1 MMKDSTP
8 SGLDHESEGSEGP
21 RTSPNAGFDYFISRR
36 GGSAAIAQEVADVL
50 MSAGYTVYVQDYD
63 IPPGANFI
71 AAIHDALKRGRHLVV
86 LLTKDYDASAYTL
99 MELTNFLA
107 AAARSAEDRRI
118 VVLRIEDCNPEGV
131 LAGMVFGDLVGVD
144 DPAERRRRILAAAEG
159 RSSAA
164 LRRPK
169 ILENL
174 PPRDLNFTG
183 RAERLAA
190 LHDILVDSEGPAA
203 TMSIAIQGLGGMGK
217 TTLAAEYAHRNAGLF
232 AGVWWA
238 PAQER
243 ALLVGS
249 LADLAGRLDPRLAN
263 EPDQVKAARTGLTR
277 LSRSGLPFL
286 LIYDNVQTPETI
298 RDLLPTAG
306 ARVLLTTR
314 WLDWGG
320 QAVVLKLAELSSDA
334 AAEFLQKR
342 AHKTDA
348 AGAVSLAKALGFL
361 PLALDH
367 AGAYCRL
374 TGTSFNTY
382 CDKIDGRIMQAPKGV
397 AYPASIGATFSLAAE
412 QAASECA
419 AATEILGFFAY
430 LGTEQIP
437 LDLIDVAA
445 VGEEAR
451 AEALMALAAVSLI
464 EHVALEDG
472 TQGVSLHRLVQAAMR
487 AVLAEQGFSANF
499 IRRATRRLTEVF
511 PKNALGD
518 PSAWS
523 RCAVLLP
530 HVLALRDH
538 AGAEW
543 KSFAVGGNLLAAA
556 TGYLHGRGD
565 YRDAEPIA
573 RQAIEIAEHIFG
585 REHPDVVP
593 RISAFANLLRDSGR
607 YAEAEALYR
616 EGLTTCETT
625 PGRDQAEVA
634 SLLNNLAL
642 LLWNSGRYVEAEP
655 LSEKALAITQGI
667 EVDNELAL
675 TTSLTNRANLLKNTG
690 RLAEAEPMFRRAIA
704 IGERTLGH
712 DHPTVV
718 ASRNNLGSL
727 LRDTGRYS
735 EAEPLYRDSLEIGK
749 RIFGREH
756 PNIGTSLSSLARLLR
771 YMDRHAEAELLA
783 RDALEI
789 FRRDVDPGH
798 PLIGRARE
806 NLARILL
813 QSGRA
818 AEAIKE
824 AEAAFVVHEK
834 SLHFENIWRRE
845 SAATYADTL
854 ATLGRDDEARTV
866 RQYYSLAS
874 HTGPQSLHTEHS

>member
-1 MMKDSTP
+1 MSDATP
-8 SGLDHESEGSEGP
+8 GGLENEGSEGP
-21 RTSPNAGFDYFISRR
+21 RTSSSAGFDYFISRR
-36 GGSAAIAQEVADVL
+36 GGSAAIAQEVAEVL
-50 MSAGYTVYVQDYD
+50 MSAGYTVYVQDYN
-63 IPPGANFI
+63 IPRGANFV

-86 LLTKDYDASAYTL
+86 LLTKDYDASEFTL

-118 VVLRIEDCNPEGV
+118 VLLRIEDCNPEGV
-131 LAGMVFGDLVGVD
+131 LAGMVFGDLVGIE
-144 DPAERRRRILAAAEG
+144 DPPERRRRILAAAEG
-159 RSSAA
+159 RSIAA
-164 LRRPK
+164 PRRPK

-190 LHDILVDSEGPAA
+190 LHEILSDFEGPAA
-203 TMSIAIQGLGGMGK
+203 TMPIAILGLGGMGK
-217 TTLAAEYAHRNAGLF
+217 TTLAAEYAYRNAGLF

-249 LADLAGRLDPRLAN
+249 LAALAGRLDPRLED
-263 EPDQVKAARTGLTR
+263 EPDHVKAAHAGLTR
-277 LSRSGLPFL
+277 LARSGLPFL
-286 LIYDNVQTPETI
+286 LIYDNVQSPDSV

-314 WLDWGG
+314 WSDWGG
-320 QAVVLKLAELSSDA
+320 QAVVLKLGELSPDA

-342 AHKTDA
+342 AHRTDV
-348 AGAVSLAKALGFL
+348 AGADSLAKALGFL

-367 AGAYCRL
+367 AAAYCRL
-374 TGTSFNTY
+374 TGSSFNSY
-382 CDKIDGRIMQAPKGV
+382 RDKIDERIMRAPKGV
-397 AYPASIGATFSLAAE
+397 AYPASVAATFGLAAE

-419 AATEILGFFAY
+419 EATEVLGFFSY
-430 LGTEQIP
+430 LATERIP
-437 LDLIDVAA
+437 VDLIHATIAD
-445 VGEEAR
+445 EEAR

-464 EHVALEDG
+464 EYVALDDG
-472 TQGVSLHRLVQAAMR
+472 AQGVTLHRLVQAAMR
-487 AVLAEQGFSANF
+487 AGLAERGFAATF
-499 IRRATRRLTEVF
+499 IGRATVRLTEVF
-511 PKNALGD
+511 PKDALGD
-518 PSAWS
+518 PTVWS

-538 AGAEW
+538 AGEEW
-543 KSFAVGGNLLAAA
+543 ESCAAAGNLLAA
-556 TGYLHGRGD
+556 TTSYLHGRGD
-565 YRDAEPIA
+565 HRDAEPLA

-585 REHPDVVP
+585 REHPDVIH
-593 RISAFANLLRDSGR
+593 RLGALANLLRDTGR

-616 EGLTTCETT
+616 EGLTTCERT
-625 PGRDQAEVA
+625 PGRAQTEVA
-634 SLLNNLAL
+634 GLLNNLAL

-655 LSEKALAITQGI
+655 LSQKALAITQIAEGN
-667 EVDNELAL
+667 NELAFS
-675 TTSLTNRANLLKNTG
+675 TSLTNRANLLKNTG
-690 RLAEAEPMFRRAIA
+690 RLVEAEPMFRQAIA

-727 LRDTGRYS
+727 LRDTGQYS
-735 EAEPLYRDSLEIGK
+735 EAELLYRDSLEIEK
-749 RIFGREH
+749 RIFGHEH

-771 YMDRHAEAELLA
+771 YMNRHAEAELLA

-789 FRRDVDPGH
+789 FRRDLGPGH
-798 PLIGRARE
+798 PLIGRAQE

-813 QSGRA
+813 QSGRV

-834 SLHFENIWRRE
+834 SLFFENVWRRE

-854 ATLGRDDEARTV
+854 AVLGRDDEARIV
-866 RQYYSLAS
+866 RERYSLTS
-874 HTGPQSLHTEHS
+874 HSGIQPPHTYSKAL